1 MANIEEQIE
10 ETRTSLER
18 VQQFDAQQLVQRE
31 KLGQLSFE
39 DAVEPAKRLVGL
51 FLQLPVS
58 IVEALPD
65 NELKAIKQHSDAT
78 YQLFQAILDFD
89 MEQAEPRQRHD
100 AAVQKLVDKHQQLFT
115 ALYPLISYSMAR
127 TVDFNQL
134 EAQGRAAVQSVR
146 DQADQLMKEI
156 EAQKTEAANIL
167 EDVRAAAAEQGVS
180 QQAQYF
186 KDEADQHQTDAKTWR
201 GYTIAMAVAV
211 GVYGV
216 GTLFLHKWTFIAPS
230 NLYETIQ
237 FTVGKLVVFFV
248 LTYML
253 VLCAKNFTSNRHNEI
268 VNRHRQNALMTYK
281 ALVDA
286 GGTPEARDVVLN
298 HASSSIYKLHETG
311 YARGGEVGGSSSSSI
326 VEMLPRTSLPL
337 SSGSS
342 GS

>member
-1 MANIEEQIE
+1 MADIEELIE
-10 ETRTSLER
+10 ETRASLER
-18 VQQFDAQQLVQRE
+18 VQTFDAQQLVQRE

-39 DAVEPAKRLVGL
+39 GAVKPAKRLVGL
-51 FLQLPVS
+51 FLQLPTS
-58 IVEALPD
+58 ITEALPA
-65 NELKAIKQHSDAT
+65 NELNVVKQHSNAT
-78 YQLFQAILDFD
+78 YQLFQDVLDFD

-100 AAVQKLVDKHQQLFT
+100 AAVKKIVDKHQQLFT
-115 ALYPLISYSMAR
+115 ALFPLISYSMAR

-146 DQADQLMKEI
+146 DQADQLMQEI
-156 EAQKTEAANIL
+156 EGQKTEAADIL
-167 EDVRAAAAEQGVS
+167 DDVRAAAAEQGVS

-186 KDEADQHQTDAKTWR
+186 KDEADQHQTDAKKWR
-201 GYTIAMAVAV
+201 DYTIGMAVAV
-211 GVYGV
+211 GVYGIV
-216 GTLFLHKWTFIAPS
+216 TLFLHKWTLLTPS

-237 FTVGKLVVFFV
+237 FTAGKLVVFFV

-298 HASSSIYKLHETG
+298 HAASSIYRLHETG
-311 YARGGEVGGSSSSSI
+311 YTRGSEGGGSSSSSVI
-326 VEMLPRTSLPL
+326 EMLPRTSLPL
-337 SSGSS
+337 SGGGSGL
-342 GS
+342 